1 VRVHLSQGDSGSTR
15 VVRIGDEITVVLDEN
30 PTTGYRWH
38 PDIDA
43 TRLHLTTDH
52 YQGPERPVGAGGS
65 RHLTFAPLQPG
76 PVRLHLVK
84 RRSWEQAA
92 VADFDVT
99 LEVAAP
105 S

>member
-84 RRSWEQAA
+84 RRSWEQAT